1 MVNLEKSARYACVLI
16 VLLAQVIYNPSAA
29 CSSDPSPAPGTSASD
44 PTMSVPAALMKPA
57 LSPLRKSAYATS
69 SGISGQPSGR
79 PDSPTYV
86 PMSSPG
92 DEGAPKPR

>member
-1 MVNLEKSARYACVLI
+1 
-16 VLLAQVIYNPSAA
+16 
-29 CSSDPSPAPGTSASD
+29 
-44 PTMSVPAALMKPA
+44 MSVPAALMKPA

-69 SGISGQPSGR
+69 SGFAGQPSGR

-92 DEGAPKPR
+92 DQGAPKPR